1 MRENT
6 AGGIKREI
14 SMDRIRIL
22 AFILVPAVHFF
33 LNSEYYITPVSG
45 MSMYLMTVV
54 LTFCMTCVPLFLL
67 LTGYLESTRRI
78 PLSARGLWGFYR
90 KLVSVYVVYLLV
102 SVLVLAFRYGIRGE
116 RLGKTAGIEAI
127 FGFQHYSWYVEM
139 YLGLALLI
147 PFLNV
152 LWRSI
157 GDRTGHRALL
167 AVLLVLTVL
176 PSVMDMTGHAL
187 LPDWW
192 KELYPLTY
200 YCIGAYLREY
210 DGADAKEKGIRWIGR
225 KNGPGRLLSFLVI
238 CVVLG
243 GIYSIGRNHDVI
255 FAAGD
260 WNGWGSL
267 MHTADAVLLFQLI
280 RSLDASKVPDR
291 RRRILAKLS
300 SLTFAAYLLS
310 WLPDQVLYPVL
321 NERVPQMVLRFRFY
335 LPVVLA
341 SVGISFVLS
350 AAVTPAAKALTAR
363 ILRLVEKT
371 ASRSRERRLR
381 G

>member
-6 AGGIKREI
+6 ASGKEREM
-14 SMDRIRIL
+14 SMDRIRVL
-22 AFILVPAVHFF
+22 AFVLVPAVHFF

-67 LTGYLESTRRI
+67 LTGYLESARRI

-90 KLVSVYVVYLLV
+90 KLVSVYVIYLLV

-116 RLGKTAGIEAI
+116 RLGKIAGIEAI

-157 GDRTGHRALL
+157 PDRAGHRALL

-210 DGADAKEKGIRWIGR
+210 DGADAEEKGIRWIGR
-225 KNGPGRLLSFLVI
+225 KSGPGRLLSFLVI

-243 GIYSIGRNHDVI
+243 GIYSIVRNHNMI